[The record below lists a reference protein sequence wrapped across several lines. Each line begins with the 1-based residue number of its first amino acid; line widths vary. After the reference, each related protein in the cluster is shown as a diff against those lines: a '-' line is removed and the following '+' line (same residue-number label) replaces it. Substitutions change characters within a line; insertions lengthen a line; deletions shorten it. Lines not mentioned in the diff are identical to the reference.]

1 MNHKSVLICQIVGE
15 NSVRWVNQEFW
26 FIHWHRIIEES
37 STRMPGLQTRA
48 MSGLILMQWTVHD
61 QAPHHKFRLL
71 MHRKVRACKM
81 WMWNKISAQDILGSS
96 SDQSLD
102 IRWCQLGD
110 GWWQGDNALS
120 RYIAASAARPHI
132 ITRSGHTTMAR
143 RGKQKFS
150 LILKFLFWEF
160 LIKW

>member
-1 MNHKSVLICQIVGE
+1 MICQIVWE
-15 NSVRWVNQEFW
+15 NSVRWV
-26 FIHWHRIIEES
+26 IHWHIIIEES
-37 STRMPGLQTRA
+37 STRMSGLQSRA
-48 MSGLILMQWTVHD
+48 MSGLILMQWPVHD

-81 WMWNKISAQDILGSS
+81 WNKISAQDQDILGSWAPVIRLRTRS
-96 SDQSLD
+96 AD
-102 IRWCQLGD
+102 IGWCQLGD

-132 ITRSGHTTMAR
+132 ITRSGHTTIAR

-160 LIKW
+160 KNLYSNG